1 MQAWKAWSLRT
12 SGFESQSR
20 RFNMK
25 KIIAIVK
32 DIIFKSKIIAT
43 AKNLNREVVVLKNY
57 EDIQKNI
64 DNTSLIIIDLNFSE
78 INPLKIIKKLKQDNI
93 KIIGYLSHIQTEL
106 KEKALEAGCDEVMP
120 RSQFSMNLDKILS

>member
-1 MQAWKAWSLRT
+1 
-12 SGFESQSR
+12 
-20 RFNMK
+20 MK